1 MSATRIA
8 VSGATGLVGSRLL
21 PSLRQHGHELLRL
34 VRHRTDRLDEVYW
47 NPETGEI
54 DARRL
59 EGLDVVVHLAGKPLD
74 GERWTPE
81 VKQAVYASRVTGTAL
96 ISGTLA
102 RLGVRPNLLV
112 AASATDY
119 YAFSSSPTSEADGQ
133 PGSGFVSEM
142 CQAWEGATVAA
153 GEAGIRVVN
162 IRIPS
167 VLAAAGH
174 SVLAAFLPAFRVGL
188 GFTLGSGKQLM
199 CFIALD
205 DMVRAIE
212 HIFDHRELAGP
223 VNVLAPEPVTNA
235 EFARTLAEVLRRP
248 RFLRVP
254 RWVLRLAMGEVA
266 DAICEGDANLRPA
279 KLTATGFQFLY
290 PDISSALRHEL
301 SREARPLG

>member
-1 MSATRIA
+1 
-8 VSGATGLVGSRLL
+8 
-21 PSLRQHGHELLRL
+21 LLRL
-34 VRHRTDRLDEVYW
+34 VRHRTDRPDEVYW
-47 NPETGEI
+47 NPETREI
-54 DARRL
+54 DAKRL

-81 VKQAVYASRVTGTAL
+81 VKQAVYASRVTGTTL
-96 ISGTLA
+96 ISETLG
-102 RLGVRPNLLV
+102 RLGARPNLLI

-119 YAFSSSPTSEADGQ
+119 YAFSSSPTSEADGR

-153 GEAGIRVVN
+153 REAGIRVVN
-162 IRIPS
+162 VRIPS
-167 VLAAAGH
+167 ALAATGH
-174 SVLAAFLPAFRVGL
+174 SVLAAFLPLFRVGL

-199 CFIALD
+199 CFVALD

-212 HIFDHRELAGP
+212 HIVDHTELSGP

-235 EFARTLAEVLRRP
+235 EFAHALAGVLHRP
-248 RFLRVP
+248 MFLRVP

-279 KLTATGFQFLY
+279 KLTATGFQFLC
-290 PDISSALRHEL
+290 PDIRSALRHEL
-301 SREARPLG
+301 HC